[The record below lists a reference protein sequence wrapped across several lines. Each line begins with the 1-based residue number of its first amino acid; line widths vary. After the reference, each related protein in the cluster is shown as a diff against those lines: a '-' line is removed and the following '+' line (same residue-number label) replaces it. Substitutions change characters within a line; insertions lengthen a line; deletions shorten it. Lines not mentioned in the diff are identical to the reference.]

1 MKDIELNK
9 GNESSRFPVLKS
21 QKVGDCFIR
30 VTLDTRH
37 ASREGKLPVAICF
50 HQQGKKWY
58 YHLDMKLTGDEFIN
72 VCKSTG
78 RGRVPANFVGKRPYD
93 IKLKLEAEFDK
104 YYDMVVSLSR
114 SKRLTI
120 PAIKTMIAGVGD
132 EISFL
137 KVWEAECKKKSIG
150 TELIIV
156 QPRTHL

>member
-58 YHLDMKLTGDEFIN
+58 YHLDMKLTGDEFVN
-72 VCKSTG
+72 VCKATG
-78 RGRVPANFVGKRPYD
+78 RGRVPTNLSEIGRM
-93 IKLKLEAEFDK
+93 ISNSNLRQ
-104 YYDMVVSLSR
+104 SL
-114 SKRLTI
+114 
-120 PAIKTMIAGVGD
+120 
-132 EISFL
+132 IS
-137 KVWEAECKKKSIG
+137 
-150 TELIIV
+150 IIV
-156 QPRTHL
+156 WWNH

>member
-58 YHLDMKLTGDEFIN
+58 YHLDMKLTGDEFVN
-72 VCKSTG
+72 VRRNPWVQQRITE
-78 RGRVPANFVGKRPYD
+78 VPR
-93 IKLKLEAEFDK
+93 IH
-104 YYDMVVSLSR
+104 LS
-114 SKRLTI
+114 S
-120 PAIKTMIAGVGD
+120 
-132 EISFL
+132 IS
-137 KVWEAECKKKSIG
+137 E
-150 TELIIV
+150 
-156 QPRTHL
+156 R

>member
-1 MKDIELNK
+1 MEIGFMKDIELNK

-72 VCKSTG
+72 VCKATVKG
-78 RGRVPANFVGKRPYD
+78 KVDFPQIGLEKGTTERGIPK
-93 IKLKLEAEFDK
+93 
-104 YYDMVVSLSR
+104 VSKSCQHYKFLS
-114 SKRLTI
+114 I
-120 PAIKTMIAGVGD
+120 
-132 EISFL
+132 F
-137 KVWEAECKKKSIG
+137 
-150 TELIIV
+150 
-156 QPRTHL
+156 

>member
-72 VCKSTG
+72 VCKATG
-78 RGRVPANFVGKRPYD
+78 RGRVPANFVGRDHMISNSNLKR
-93 IKLKLEAEFDK
+93 
-104 YYDMVVSLSR
+104 SLIST
-114 SKRLTI
+114 TI
-120 PAIKTMIAGVGD
+120 W
-132 EISFL
+132 L
-137 KVWEAECKKKSIG
+137 C
-150 TELIIV
+150 L
-156 QPRTHL
+156 